1 MPSPQAMAKN
11 LYQPLSCPLF
21 IYVNYHSAQV
31 KPEVQEFLD
40 FYLAKA
46 PKLVN
51 QVGYIPLSEEAYH
64 SDFVQ
69 FHQGE
74 VGTVFNGVAELNL
87 TLTEVL
93 RKRATLF

>member
-1 MPSPQAMAKN
+1 MPLPQAMDKN
-11 LYQPLSCPLF
+11 LYQPLSRPLF
-21 IYVNYHSAQV
+21 VYVNYHCAQV
-31 KPEVQEFLD
+31 KPEVKEFVE

-46 PKLVN
+46 AKLVN

-64 SDFVQ
+64 LDFVQ
-69 FHQGE
+69 FNQGE
-74 VGTVFNGVAELNL
+74 VGTVFNGQAQLNL